1 MAGGGSKP
9 GERRGG
15 RKKGSLTVRTQQI
28 AAALQKNP
36 DDAPLAVLLKHM
48 KFYDEK
54 AEAETRALFRL
65 TEYLLEHPKDE
76 ETTKAIHQ
84 LIKVIQAMTNSR
96 VMACDFASR
105 AAIYIHPRPAPVA
118 AAPDRQAEI
127 FEQITRDTPAV
138 EAAMFYRNYLTAGD

>member
-1 MAGGGSKP
+1 MPRGSKP

-15 RKKGSLTVRTQQI
+15 RQKGSLSVRTQQI

-36 DDAPLAVLLKHM
+36 DDAPLAVLLRHM
-48 KFYDEK
+48 KFYDVE
-54 AEAETRALFRL
+54 AEAETAALRRL
-65 TEYLLEHPKDE
+65 IDYVSANAIDPEVAKKLDE
-76 ETTKAIHQ
+76 LMKAIRD
-84 LIKVIQAMTNSR
+84 MTNAR

-127 FEQITRDTPAV
+127 FEQITRETAPAD
-138 EAAMFYRNYLTAGD
+138 AAMFYRNYLTAGD